1 MGMESPQTARKAD
14 DSCKYCLTG
23 QHVFQEVPHAFF
35 KITSPFFF
43 KSCWHKRTRT
53 MNPVPFGKLALLAA
67 AGAAGTLSRYL
78 LAGFI
83 QQRASFSFPFGTL
96 FVNVTGCFLVGLFY
110 TILQEK
116 SLLSGQVRIILL
128 VGFFGAFSTFS
139 SFILE
144 TGEMVQ
150 SGQYGMAI
158 ANVFL
163 ENILGFLFLVT
174 GMMAGKFL

>member
-1 MGMESPQTARKAD
+1 MTPANVAMASGMI
-14 DSCKYCLTG
+14 
-23 QHVFQEVPHAFF
+23 FQEVPHAYFAVQP
-35 KITSPFFF
+35 PFFR
-43 KSCWHKRTRT
+43 KSRWHKRTHP
-53 MNPVPFGKLALLAA
+53 MNLFPFDKLALLAT

-83 QQRASFSFPFGTL
+83 QQRTSFTFPFGTI
-96 FVNVTGCFLVGLFY
+96 FVNMSACFLVGLCY
-110 TILQEK
+110 TVLQEK

-139 SFILE
+139 SFMLE

-150 SGQYGMAI
+150 SGQYGMAF

-174 GMMAGKFL
+174 GMMAGKIL